1 MGGSSSHNHFR
12 RRLSTGRFV
21 AHRLGT
27 DGKHVKSAVMYNPLS
42 TPVAPVIGA
51 SAMLAYLFVPFKSG
65 SKAPVHVIAA
75 TFGASL
81 AVVTTSSLFY
91 YRLCN
96 TKS

>member
-1 MGGSSSHNHFR
+1 
-12 RRLSTGRFV
+12 
-21 AHRLGT
+21 
-27 DGKHVKSAVMYNPLS
+27 MYDPLR

-51 SAMLAYLFVPFKSG
+51 SAMLAYLFVPFQSG

-81 AVVTTSSLFY
+81 TVVTTASLLY

-96 TKS
+96 AKA